1 MHYHLIGICGTAMAS
16 LAGMLQARGHDVTG
30 SDGDVYPPMS
40 TMLQELGIT
49 VSQGFKREHLTP
61 TPDCVIV
68 GNAIP
73 RGNPEVEETLN
84 RKLLY
89 RSQAEVVKEEFIR
102 GRHSLAVAG
111 THGKTTTTSIAS
123 WVMDQGGL
131 NPSFL
136 IGGIAQN
143 FGSSFRVTDSD
154 YVIIEAD
161 EYDTAYFDKG
171 PKFMHYLPEL
181 AIVNNIEFDH
191 ADIYSDLDAVKLA
204 FRRFMNLVPGNGR
217 LIAGWDSPNVRT
229 VVESMGSRLFTRVE
243 TFGISREAKWQLHSV
258 DFSSGLSRFEVYCE
272 NQAWGEFESPLLG
285 EFNLLNCLA
294 VIIAADAWGL
304 SLDKIRNALPGFKNV
319 KRRAEVRGEQRGIVV
334 IDDFAHHP
342 TAVRETLRALR
353 AKYRDNRLV
362 AVFEPRSWSSR
373 LAVFQD
379 DYARAFESA
388 DYVVIANVFDS
399 QKVTE
404 KGRALD
410 TAKLI
415 EAISKQDRPALA
427 LPGADEIVSHLV
439 PELRRGDVV
448 AIMSNGG
455 FGGIH
460 EKLLGALEDDFTL

>member
-1 MHYHLIGICGTAMAS
+1 MAS
-16 LAGMLQARGHDVTG
+16 LAGMLQARGHHVTG
-30 SDGDVYPPMS
+30 SDQNIYPPMS
-40 TMLQELGIT
+40 TMLESLGIDL
-49 VSQGFKREHLTP
+49 FKGYDATHLNP
-61 TPDCVIV
+61 APDCVVV

-89 RSQAEVVKEEFIR
+89 RSQAELVKEEFIR
-102 GRHSLAVAG
+102 GKHCLAVAG

-154 YVIIEAD
+154 YMIIEAD

-191 ADIYSDLDAVKLA
+191 ADIYADLNAVKLA
-204 FRRFMNLVPGNGR
+204 FRRFMNLVPGSGR
-217 LIAGWDSPNVRT
+217 LIVGWDSPHVRA
-229 VVESMGSRLFTRVE
+229 VVEGMGSKLFTRLE
-243 TFGISREAKWQLHSV
+243 TFGLSQDAKWQIKNA
-258 DFSSGLSRFEVYCE
+258 DFSKDLVRFEVHRE
-272 NQAWGEFESPLLG
+272 SQPWGEFQTPLLG
-285 EFNLLNCLA
+285 EFNLMNCVA

-304 SLDKIRNALPGFKNV
+304 SIDKIHSALASFKNV
-319 KRRAEVRGEQRGIVV
+319 KRRAEIRGEHRGVVV

-353 AKYRDNRLV
+353 SRYDDRRLV

-373 LAVFQD
+373 LAVFQN
-379 DYARAFESA
+379 DYANAFEPA
-388 DYVVIANVFDS
+388 DYVVIANVFDT
-399 QKVTE
+399 KTVTE

-410 TAKLI
+410 TSELI
-415 EAISKQDRPALA
+415 NAISKQGKPALA
-427 LPGADEIVSHLV
+427 LPGADEIVTHLT
-439 PELRRGDVV
+439 PILRSGDVV
-448 AIMSNGG
+448 AVMSNGG

-460 EKLLGALEDDFTL
+460 DKLLGALRQSS

>member
-16 LAGMLQARGHDVTG
+16 LAGMLQARGHHVTG
-30 SDGDVYPPMS
+30 SDQNVYPPMS
-40 TMLQELGIT
+40 TMLQQLGID
-49 VSQGFKREHLTP
+49 VRQGYKRDHLTP
-61 TPDCVIV
+61 APDCVIV

-73 RGNPEVEETLN
+73 RGNPEVEETLK

-111 THGKTTTTSIAS
+111 THGKTTTTSIAA

-131 NPSFL
+131 DPSFL
-136 IGGIAQN
+136 IGGVAQN
-143 FGSSFRVTDSD
+143 FGSSFRVTGSD
-154 YVIIEAD
+154 YFIIEAD

-191 ADIYSDLDAVKLA
+191 ADIYADLEAVKLA
-204 FRRFMNLVPGNGR
+204 FRRFMNLVPENGR
-217 LIAGWDSPNVRT
+217 LIAGWDSPNVRK
-229 VVESMGSRLFTRVE
+229 VVELFGERLFTQVE
-243 TFGISREAKWQLHSV
+243 TFGTDSAAKWQV
-258 DFSSGLSRFEVYCE
+258 RNADFSGGLSRFEVFCE
-272 NQAWGEFESPLLG
+272 SQPWGEFQTPLLG

-294 VIIAADAWGL
+294 VVIAADAWGI
-304 SLDKIRNALPGFKNV
+304 SKEKIGRALANFQNV
-319 KRRAEVRGEQRGIVV
+319 KRRAEVRGEERGIVV

-353 AKYRDNRLV
+353 TRYKDRRLI

-373 LAVFQD
+373 LAVFQN
-379 DYARAFESA
+379 DYANAFTAA
-388 DYVVIANVFDS
+388 DYVVIADVFDS

-404 KGRALD
+404 KGRALN
-410 TAKLI
+410 TSELI
-415 EAISKQDRPALA
+415 DAISKQGKPALA
-427 LPGADEIVSHLV
+427 LPDADQIVAHLI
-439 PELRRGDVV
+439 PELQSGDVV

-460 EKLLGALEDDFTL
+460 EKILNELRSN